1 MKTALIIGMIILVL
15 FIVFLW
21 MFIAGADES
30 KLRNGN
36 RQGKKQ
42 ENNNRNQQ

>member
-15 FIVFLW
+15 VIVFLW

-30 KLRNGN
+30 KLRSEN

-42 ENNNRNQQ
+42 ESNNRNQ